1 METITKYKTMFF
13 HFKNSIDIDQKN
25 QDSIKKDLFWN
36 NFSKETID
44 YSDELFKNYNLP
56 SNFFIEENYTNTN
69 IDENLLNKKRQEYL
83 NVKVSPILI
92 SFLTY
97 EDVDYGVRSEGEK
110 IICEQIEQNS
120 VVALNWINELYIQNF
135 SNEKILVGLL
145 RILGNLDEDD
155 ISSIGHVIAL
165 ASLSHSNTE
174 IKELGVRAFENWSSS
189 KSYSILSNVK
199 VGEKWLQE
207 YINQVIKDLEIDL
220 CLSL

>member
-1 METITKYKTMFF
+1 MLF
-13 HFKNSIDIDQKN
+13 HFKNNIDIVQTN

-36 NFSKETID
+36 SFSKDTID
-44 YSDELFKNYNLP
+44 YSDELFKNFNLP
-56 SNFFIEENYTNTN
+56 SNFLIEENYTNLS
-69 IDENLLNKKRQEYL
+69 IDENLLNNKRQEYL
-83 NVKVSPILI
+83 NIKVSPILI

-110 IICEQIEQNS
+110 IIREQIEQNS
-120 VVALNWINELYIQNF
+120 VVALNWINDLYIKNF
-135 SNEKILVGLL
+135 SNEKILIGLL

-155 ISSIGHVIAL
+155 ISSIGYVIAL

-189 KSYSILSNVK
+189 KSYSILSNVN
-199 VGEKWLQE
+199 VGEEWLQE
-207 YINQVIKDLEIDL
+207 YINQVVKDLEVDL